1 MKKFGFVLIVFA
13 LLTICLTGC
22 GVKQEVYQEE
32 FVRARELEVINAD
45 LVGQLEAERQKRTEV
60 EASLGEKSALAAEL
74 DRKLVDSMEAKE
86 ELRRQ
91 LERCREDKDRYV
103 EELDS
108 IHISMKGSEVET
120 NKLVE
125 SLAKERKAGKER
137 AAEYDKRISEL
148 MAQIE
153 KLRERISAIEADR
166 AVLLEEREKL
176 QREKREKVNELSN
189 TYEGLL
195 TSMKSEIEKGQ
206 IKISQLQGRLSVNLL
221 NEILFASGSATVKEE
236 GKALLT
242 QLGAA
247 LEGATDKALLIEG
260 HTDNQIIHGA
270 LANKYPTNWELSTAR
285 AVAVVRYLV
294 EEVGVDPLRIAAVG
308 YGDNRPVADNST
320 EEGRAQNR
328 RIEIKLTPLDPE
340 IAELFKEEAAMTGED
355 EPPAEAAELTAPA
368 AEITPTEDETAAPA
382 DEEGGEPPMEPAQEQ
397 GGAQ

>member
-1 MKKFGFVLIVFA
+1 MKKQTYLLIVLTL
-13 LLTICLTGC
+13 LLTNLTGC

-45 LVGQLEAERQKRTEV
+45 LGGQLESERQKRAEV
-60 EASLGEKSALAAEL
+60 ETALREKSALSSSL
-74 DRKLVDSMEAKE
+74 DKKLVDSMEAGQ
-86 ELRRQ
+86 ELTRQ
-91 LERCREDKDRYV
+91 LERCREDKDRYI

-108 IHISMKGSEVET
+108 IHIAMKGSEVET
-120 NKLVE
+120 NKILE
-125 SLAKERKAGKER
+125 SLAKERKAGNDR
-137 AAEYDKRISEL
+137 AVEYEARISEL
-148 MAQIE
+148 TAQIE

-176 QREKREKVNELSN
+176 QSEKREKVNELSN

-236 GKALLT
+236 GKALLS
-242 QLGAA
+242 QLGSA

-270 LANKYPTNWELSTAR
+270 LANTYPTNWELSTAR

-294 EEVGVDPLRIAAVG
+294 ETVGVDPLRIAAVG

-320 EEGRAQNR
+320 EGGRAQNR
-328 RIEIKLTPLDPE
+328 RNEIKLTPLDPE
-340 IAELFKEEAAMTGED
+340 IAELFNEEPAMAGGGED
-355 EPPAEAAELTAPA
+355 APA
-368 AEITPTEDETAAPA
+368 AEQPEANAPEAESEPETGDDGVKATEQP
-382 DEEGGEPPMEPAQEQ
+382 GGEPAMEPAAE
-397 GGAQ
+397 